1 MREGWIDVLFAG
13 NALAAHDIEAAIV
26 AAGAFFVVA
35 QIAAALAH
43 AAIDP
48 RVRR

>member
-1 MREGWIDVLFAG
+1 MRSSDNDLPVL
-13 NALAAHDIEAAIV
+13 EAAIV